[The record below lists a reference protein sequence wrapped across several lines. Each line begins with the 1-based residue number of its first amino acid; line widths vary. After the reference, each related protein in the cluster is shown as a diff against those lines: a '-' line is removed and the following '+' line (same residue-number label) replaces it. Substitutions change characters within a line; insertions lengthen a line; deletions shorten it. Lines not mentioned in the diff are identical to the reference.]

1 MEFVEGTLLSDII
14 WDVLG
19 DGDIISIMRQQIELE
34 SKMMSIVFPAGGS
47 LYYMS
52 DLEKVPGCRGIPP
65 EDECFCV
72 GPDTR
77 SPLWYGMRSLLD
89 IDRGPCRLLS
99 AFP

>member
-47 LYYMS
+47 LYYAS